1 MRHPGRENLLGKP
14 RLLPVHVVVV
24 RGGEDG
30 GGGGGGDVDGRL
42 VVVVVPVETGR
53 LEGLDR

>member
-42 VVVVVPVETGR
+42 VVVPVETGR